1 MERLDGSVR
10 RALRS
15 SGVPDAGVLAQVT
28 RAWPEAVGPAIARSA
43 WPQRLARDG
52 TLHVTTV
59 SSTWAFELGRMEAE
73 IRAKLAASL
82 GDATPHALRF
92 APGPVPSPPAAEEE
106 RPPAPV
112 PDHGGG
118 RESRFADGRN
128 RGSGA
133 PRGGAPSRRR
143 KPCERPRRPFCLIY
157 LGRPAKPLFCRHFL
171 IQEGHDRY
179 RLHR

>member
-28 RAWPEAVGPAIARSA
+28 RAWRAAVGPAIARAA

-73 IRAKLAASL
+73 VRAKLAASL
-82 GDATPHALRF
+82 GDATPPALRF
-92 APGPVPSPPAAEEE
+92 APGPVPSPPAAEEAHAE
-106 RPPAPV
+106 MPV
-112 PDHGGG
+112 PTVEEAAEAAALTARIEDPGLREAVRRAAAASLARG
-118 RESRFADGRN
+118 RG
-128 RGSGA
+128 
-133 PRGGAPSRRR
+133 
-143 KPCERPRRPFCLIY
+143 
-157 LGRPAKPLFCRHFL
+157 
-171 IQEGHDRY
+171 DRQV
-179 RLHR
+179 

>member
-28 RAWPEAVGPAIARSA
+28 RAWPAAVGPAIARAA

-82 GDATPHALRF
+82 GDATPPALRF
-92 APGPVPSPPAAEEE
+92 APGPVPSPPGAEEAQVEMPVPTVEEAAEAAALTARIEDPGLRE
-106 RPPAPV
+106 AVCRAAAASLAR
-112 PDHGGG
+112 G
-118 RESRFADGRN
+118 RG
-128 RGSGA
+128 
-133 PRGGAPSRRR
+133 
-143 KPCERPRRPFCLIY
+143 
-157 LGRPAKPLFCRHFL
+157 
-171 IQEGHDRY
+171 DRQV
-179 RLHR
+179 

>member
-82 GDATPHALRF
+82 GMRPRRRSGSRRARCRRR
-92 APGPVPSPPAAEEE
+92 
-106 RPPAPV
+106 RPPRRSGHARAV
-112 PDHGGG
+112 PDRGGG
-118 RESRFADGRN
+118 REGRLADGRN

-157 LGRPAKPLFCRHFL
+157 FGEARKTVVLQAFSYPGGP
-171 IQEGHDRY
+171 
-179 RLHR
+179 

>member
-28 RAWPEAVGPAIARSA
+28 RAWPEAVGAAIARSA
-43 WPQRLARDG
+43 WPQRLARDR

-106 RPPAPV
+106 RPPAPSPTTEEAARAASLTAGIEDPALREAV
-112 PDHGGG
+112 RRAVAASLARGRGG
-118 RESRFADGRN
+118 RSV
-128 RGSGA
+128 
-133 PRGGAPSRRR
+133 
-143 KPCERPRRPFCLIY
+143 
-157 LGRPAKPLFCRHFL
+157 
-171 IQEGHDRY
+171 
-179 RLHR
+179 